1 MGAIGQFQGR
11 AQRCPM
17 VRFGVAG
24 YPLAF
29 TKGPNGKDRSKIFE
43 WVSKIGLDAV
53 ELQMTYGPRTKPE
66 KCKEYKALA
75 DDLGIRISV
84 HAAYYIVLTSGE
96 EEKIS
101 RSIDTLNKTYELTDL
116 LGGKEVIL
124 HPGPLYGG
132 DENEIAARFADNA
145 AKFVDQ
151 IGSTDI
157 GLFIETAG
165 KVGQLGSVDQILSLS
180 RQIEGVHPC
189 IDFGHVHARTL
200 GTLENTSNIFALCD
214 EIQCFLDN
222 NPLKRAHFHY
232 TPIHFGPRGEIQHR
246 AVDDRYPEPQQKD
259 LFGEAAVGE
268 SSEDGLFHPRPDPVA
283 EALRE
288 MSGDFT
294 VISETHNSQEI
305 GAKTL
310 KKIYLNSAESTLS
323 VAG

>member
-1 MGAIGQFQGR
+1 MI
-11 AQRCPM
+11 
-17 VRFGVAG
+17 RFGVAG

-29 TKGPNGKDRSKIFE
+29 TESPNGKDRSKIFE

-66 KCKEYKALA
+66 KCVEYRALA
-75 DDLGIRISV
+75 DHFGIRISV
-84 HAAYYIVLTSGE
+84 HASYYIVLTSVE
-96 EEKIS
+96 EEKVS

-132 DENEIAARFADNA
+132 DEDEVSNRFSDNA

-151 IGSTDI
+151 LGSTDI

-165 KVGQLGSVDQILSLS
+165 KAGQLGSVDQILSLS
-180 RQIEGVHPC
+180 KQLDGVHPC

-200 GTLENTSNIFALCD
+200 GTFEDPDNIFTLCD
-214 EIQCFLDN
+214 EVQSFLDI

-232 TPIHFGPRGEIQHR
+232 APIHFGPRGEIQHR
-246 AVDDRYPEPQQKD
+246 AVDDRYPEPEQKD
-259 LFGEAAVGE
+259 LFGEVAVGKG
-268 SSEDGLFHPRPDPVA
+268 SRDGWFHPRPDPVA
-283 EALRE
+283 EALRSL
-288 MSGDFT
+288 SGDFT

-305 GAKTL
+305 GAKVL
-310 KKIYLNSAESTLS
+310 KENFYSTDQGKTDIARS
-323 VAG
+323 SP

>member
-1 MGAIGQFQGR
+1 
-11 AQRCPM
+11 M

-29 TKGPNGKDRSKIFE
+29 TEGPDGKDRSKIFE

-66 KCKEYKALA
+66 KCIEYKALA
-75 DDLGIRISV
+75 DALGVRISV
-84 HAAYYIVLTSGE
+84 HAAYYIVLTSAE

-132 DENEIAARFADNA
+132 DEDEVSARFADNA

-151 IGSTDI
+151 LGSTDI

-180 RQIEGVHPC
+180 QQIEGVHPC

-200 GTLENTSNIFALCD
+200 GTLENTNNIFTLCD
-214 EIQCFLDN
+214 QIRRFLDN

-259 LFGEAAVGE
+259 LFGEAVVGE
-268 SSEDGLFHPRPDPVA
+268 SSKDGLFHPRPHPVA
-283 EALRE
+283 EAL
-288 MSGDFT
+288 STLPGDFT

-310 KKIYLNSAESTLS
+310 KEIYLDRAQSESPRVCRRPST
-323 VAG
+323 

>member
-1 MGAIGQFQGR
+1 
-11 AQRCPM
+11 M

-29 TKGPNGKDRSKIFE
+29 TEGPDGKDRSKIFE

-66 KCKEYKALA
+66 KCIEYKALA
-75 DDLGIRISV
+75 DALGIRISV
-84 HAAYYIVLTSGE
+84 HAAYYIVLTSGDK
-96 EEKIS
+96 EKIS

-124 HPGPLYGG
+124 HPGPFYGG
-132 DENEIAARFADNA
+132 DEDEVYARFADNA
-145 AKFVDQ
+145 AKFIDQ
-151 IGSTDI
+151 LGSTDI

-180 RQIEGVHPC
+180 QQIEGIHPC

-200 GTLENTSNIFALCD
+200 GTLENADNIFALCD
-214 EIQCFLDN
+214 QIQYYLN
-222 NPLKRAHFHY
+222 KNPSKRAHFHY
-232 TPIHFGPRGEIQHR
+232 TPIHFGLRGEIQHR
-246 AVDDRYPEPQQKD
+246 AVDDRYPEPPQKD

-283 EALRE
+283 EALRKLR
-288 MSGDFT
+288 GDFT

-310 KKIYLNSAESTLS
+310 KRIYKEGVQSGLG
-323 VAG
+323 VAGARGD